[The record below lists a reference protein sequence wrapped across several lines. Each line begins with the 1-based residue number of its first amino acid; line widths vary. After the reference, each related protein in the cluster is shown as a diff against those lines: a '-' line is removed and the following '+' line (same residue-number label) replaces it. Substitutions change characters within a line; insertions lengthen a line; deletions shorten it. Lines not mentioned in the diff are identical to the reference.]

1 MRKSKRHAN
10 TSSRF
15 YLIISRLKQFL
26 HIWNSQYKR
35 KENILNTFS
44 LIISSSISLIS
55 LRMAIALILEYL
67 TILLCMHIYIY
78 IARTKCKM
86 CHQWITVS
94 CIKMIVFFFWVK
106 NYLIFHEFFFY
117 FMISGKKNHIM
128 HERMNIYICV
138 CMFVLL
144 KKQSYLKPCSM
155 HFMKINVFYYLI
167 KITIVYFLYRWDLNI
182 NSLLN
187 GERIYVFLEIKGVS

>member
-35 KENILNTFS
+35 KDNILNTFS
-44 LIISSSISLIS
+44 LIISSSISLYQPTYGNCIDSRIS
-55 LRMAIALILEYL
+55 YDL
-67 TILLCMHIYIY
+67 TLHAYIYIY
-78 IARTKCKM
+78 IYSTYKM
-86 CHQWITVS
+86 QNVS
-94 CIKMIVFFFWVK
+94 SMNYHVLKWFFFWVK

-128 HERMNIYICV
+128 HQWTNIYIYIYMCV
-138 CMFVLL
+138 CLF
-144 KKQSYLKPCSM
+144 
-155 HFMKINVFYYLI
+155 F
-167 KITIVYFLYRWDLNI
+167 
-182 NSLLN
+182 
-187 GERIYVFLEIKGVS
+187 

>member
-1 MRKSKRHAN
+1 MVDQCNWQQDLCHFPFNIKLRNLRSLFLTFWMRKSKRHAN

-94 CIKMIVFFFWVK
+94 CIKMIVFFF
-106 NYLIFHEFFFY
+106 
-117 FMISGKKNHIM
+117 G
-128 HERMNIYICV
+128 
-138 CMFVLL
+138 
-144 KKQSYLKPCSM
+144 
-155 HFMKINVFYYLI
+155 
-167 KITIVYFLYRWDLNI
+167 
-182 NSLLN
+182 
-187 GERIYVFLEIKGVS
+187 